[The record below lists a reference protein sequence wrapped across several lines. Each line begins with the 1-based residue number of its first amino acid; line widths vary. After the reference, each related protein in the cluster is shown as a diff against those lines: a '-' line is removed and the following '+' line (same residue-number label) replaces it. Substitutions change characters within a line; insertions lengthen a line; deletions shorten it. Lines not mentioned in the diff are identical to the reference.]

1 MGGPHHPAVSMSNQ
15 RSAFKCCSAET
26 RDFGHR
32 GSSFGVV
39 GLAISFSF
47 FFTFLLTTELR
58 LEEKG
63 GAPNTNGHTRNLGFK
78 YREEGVKYLRAA
90 RDIEEEVKSDVFLA
104 ACMMMSNADV
114 SRNYF
119 RFIVVGWDCLC
130 VDASFLVRISSGEK
144 SCA

>member
-39 GLAISFSF
+39 GLTISFSF
-47 FFTFLLTTELR
+47 FSFLLTTELR

-63 GAPNTNGHTRNLGFK
+63 VRPTRT
-78 YREEGVKYLRAA
+78 V
-90 RDIEEEVKSDVFLA
+90 ILA
-104 ACMMMSNADV
+104 
-114 SRNYF
+114 
-119 RFIVVGWDCLC
+119 I
-130 VDASFLVRISSGEK
+130 
-144 SCA
+144 